1 MRRTRTSRST
11 HAISRSLFVI
21 VDRERGLH
29 QVVIFS
35 RQRFGYRQGDR
46 QGCHAALSVS
56 TIARR
61 NEGMAAPRSAAA
73 TLHRQPLHDYRE
85 FNRKMDTVSAGSVA
99 YVPQP
104 VRDEVQVSVTLDHQA
119 GAQLTLVDSHGREL
133 ANFWISSEKTL
144 IVQRFSVADLPP
156 GMYFVR
162 LRCDRIVRSE
172 PLMILH

>member
-1 MRRTRTSRST
+1 
-11 HAISRSLFVI
+11 
-21 VDRERGLH
+21 
-29 QVVIFS
+29 
-35 RQRFGYRQGDR
+35 
-46 QGCHAALSVS
+46 
-56 TIARR
+56 
-61 NEGMAAPRSAAA
+61 
-73 TLHRQPLHDYRE
+73 
-85 FNRKMDTVSAGSVA
+85 MDTVSAGSVA